1 MWGLCVYVVALKRHV
16 TDFGTGLHEF
26 WKRMTSR
33 ILDVGRREERAVD
46 ISWNEAWTGTTV
58 IRDFKKEGDKL
69 VYTTRPAPASA
80 DGKMRVFTLVWEKV
94 K

>member
-1 MWGLCVYVVALKRHV
+1 MWGLCVYVLALKRQV

-26 WKRMTSR
+26 WKRATSR

-69 VYTTRPAPASA
+69 VYTTRPASASA
-80 DGKMRVFTLVWEKV
+80 DRKDERVHVWEKV